1 MNREVVQAQPFASEC
16 DDIGVQLMQQ
26 SFERLRIDHP
36 QWFAE
41 FEDADPIIA
50 PKSELVELL
59 RTAPTEFAQAYLL
72 GIYNFR
78 VQLSVLTGTVF

>member
-1 MNREVVQAQPFASEC
+1 MNSEVEAAHARVSGA
-16 DDIGVQLMQQ
+16 DIGVQLMQQ
-26 SFERLRIDHP
+26 HFAQLRIEHP
-36 QWFAE
+36 EWFAD

-50 PKSELVELL
+50 PKSVLEDLL

-78 VQLSVLTGTVF
+78 LQLSVLTGTEF

>member
-1 MNREVVQAQPFASEC
+1 MNSEVVETRAPVHNE
-16 DDIGVQLMQQ
+16 DIGVQLMQQ
-26 SFERLRIDHP
+26 RFGQLRIEHP

-50 PKSELVELL
+50 PKAVLEELM
-59 RTAPTEFAQAYLL
+59 RSAPTEFAQAYLL

-78 VQLSVLTGTVF
+78 LQLSVLTGTEF